1 MHRRCIDEQVLNR
14 EFRKLPRKELFG
26 DALPEP
32 RCFQNVGLVHRRDP
46 ALALLCEL
54 TRNSQYPLDLRAGVG
69 ADVGRA
75 VFTALFLTEIDTSG
89 QFTYDDDV
97 DADQQ
102 FFFYR

>member
-1 MHRRCIDEQVLNR
+1 MPSSMTAFARHSIECHWGTAAWEIRSVNHRYLETG
-14 EFRKLPRKELFG
+14 FRM
-26 DALPEP
+26 PET
-32 RCFQNVGLVHRRDP
+32 VRDLE
-46 ALALLCEL
+46 ATLREL